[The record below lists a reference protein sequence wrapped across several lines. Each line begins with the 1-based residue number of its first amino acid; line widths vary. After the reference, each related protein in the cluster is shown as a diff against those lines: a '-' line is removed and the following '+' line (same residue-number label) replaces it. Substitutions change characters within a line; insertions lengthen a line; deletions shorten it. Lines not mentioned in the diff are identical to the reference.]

1 MQIKD
6 KSDIIIEI
14 SGNGFLYNMVRIIAG
29 TLTEVGLGR
38 KSSDDISG
46 IIAEGNRSR
55 AGHTAPAQG
64 LYLVEVY
71 YE

>member
-1 MQIKD
+1 
-6 KSDIIIEI
+6 
-14 SGNGFLYNMVRIIAG
+14 MVRIIAG